1 MNLNERRKIKKKR
14 PYKNI
19 IFQSKKGRYP
29 LMLLINRDL
38 IDLKHIWQKIKIMDV
53 LTKLELEQIR
63 MKNYKLYCTEPAA
76 GD

>member
-1 MNLNERRKIKKKR
+1 
-14 PYKNI
+14 
-19 IFQSKKGRYP
+19 
-29 LMLLINRDL
+29 MLLINRNL
-38 IDLKHIWQKIKIMDV
+38 IDLKHVRQKIKIMDV

>member
-1 MNLNERRKIKKKR
+1 MNLNERRKIKKR
-14 PYKNI
+14 TYKNI

-29 LMLLINRDL
+29 LMLLINRNL
-38 IDLKHIWQKIKIMDV
+38 IDLKHIRQKIMDV